1 MKTVPFL
8 MAKGPA
14 ARKLSAPAHTSASR
28 RAPIE
33 PVASGSGNQL
43 GRSSTPPCAPAHG
56 RKSAFTLIELLV
68 VIAIIAILAALLLPA
83 LSRSKGKAQG
93 IVCIGN
99 ARQLTVGWTLY
110 AEENN
115 DRLVNNHG
123 IDQTRQEH
131 LNWANNVEDWNNA
144 DDNTNVVLL
153 TGAKLG
159 PFVSKGIGIYK
170 CPSDKSMAL
179 NGSRIRSMS
188 MNSLVGDPGV
198 LTNRFNPLYV
208 QYFKAA
214 ELTTPSSIFVF
225 LDEHP
230 DTINDGFF
238 MNRLEDYKWGNL
250 PASYHNGGGGFSFA
264 DGHTEMHRWVVGG
277 PTGTVRPA
285 IKGGVGGTIAAIPP
299 TDFEWVKQRTSVRKV
314 GL

>member
-1 MKTVPFL
+1 MPIYPGASQRTPV
-8 MAKGPA
+8 GSA
-14 ARKLSAPAHTSASR
+14 ASRPGNEPGSASVPPG
-28 RAPIE
+28 AQTDG
-33 PVASGSGNQL
+33 ASRG
-43 GRSSTPPCAPAHG
+43 
-56 RKSAFTLIELLV
+56 FTLIELLV
-68 VIAIIAILAALLLPA
+68 VIAIIAILAGLLLPA

-188 MNSLVGDPGV
+188 MNSLVSDPEV

-299 TDFEWVKQRTSVRKV
+299 TDFEWVKQRTSVRRV